1 MSYTVLARKW
11 RPKNFPELVGQTHV
25 MQALA
30 NALDQQRL
38 HHAYLFTGTRGVG
51 KTTIARIFAK
61 ALNCEQGISSTPCGV
76 CSVCKSIDEG
86 RFVDL
91 IEVDA
96 ASRTKVEDTREILDN
111 VQYAPTQ
118 GRYKVYLIDEVHM
131 LSKSSFNALLKTLE
145 EPPQHV
151 KFLLATTDPHKLP
164 ITVLSRCLQFNL
176 LRLTSVQIQQHLA
189 YILQQ
194 EQIEFD
200 PSALALIAKSADG
213 SARDSL
219 SLLDQSIAY
228 CGGRVSYDA
237 VQAMLGLVDQG
248 MVQAVLQALSEQSA
262 EQIKQILQTLASL
275 GVDYV
280 ALLNQLVEAL
290 HQIAQTQVLGE
301 ALDEA
306 VLPPEVLSEFAQNLT
321 PEQIQ
326 LFYQIGLLARQDMK
340 LAPDIRI
347 GFEMTLLRMLA
358 FQPTLGSMNPENP
371 PPSVSGNGGQRVADL
386 LKTAQTNKPVTAPI
400 AKSTAPQESAAE
412 AMTQVAPVANPQVAE
427 AMPDL
432 SQFPAL
438 QARLNKQSRP
448 ANSLPQTPAV
458 QSPSSFAEPIQPAIK
473 VEPAIANA
481 FSPTHQQSNV
491 APAQTPISA
500 VNTVNDRLVA
510 EDVAAFSLAVEDD
523 RAPWEDEEAYV
534 ESEHFMQQDAFSAPL
549 SPQSVESTAKSLTN
563 NASLMATSV
572 SAFKPQPIE
581 LWLDLINQVQADG
594 MGLELARHC
603 VLLDHNHQAWW
614 LAIDPQEQAAK
625 TDMAITRLQQA
636 AQRRFGD
643 AFQLHFVEYAG
654 EFFTPNRY
662 DNAQQQLTQ
671 QQARESIHQ
680 DQNVQAMQQKLGM
693 QLLENSI
700 QPL

>member
-11 RPKNFPELVGQTHV
+11 RPKNFAELVGQTHV

-145 EPPQHV
+145 EPPEHV

-194 EQIEFD
+194 EQIEFE

-219 SLLDQSIAY
+219 SLLDQAIAY
-228 CGGRVSYDA
+228 CGGRVNYDA

-262 EQIKQILQTLASL
+262 AQIKQILQALASL

-306 VLPPEVLSEFAQNLT
+306 VLPSEVLTELAQNLT

-326 LFYQIGLLARQDMK
+326 LYYQIGLLARQDMK
-340 LAPDIRI
+340 LAPDVRI

-358 FQPTLGSMNPENP
+358 FQPSLSGFNPENTP
-371 PPSVSGNGGQRVADL
+371 PEATGSGQRVTEL
-386 LKTAQTNKPVTAPI
+386 LKNAQMPKSQPATMQAVTRSQDPATNSP
-400 AKSTAPQESAAE
+400 E
-412 AMTQVAPVANPQVAE
+412 PVASANVAE
-427 AMPDL
+427 PMPDL

-438 QARLNKQSRP
+438 QARLNKQSRAVNTLSP
-448 ANSLPQTPAV
+448 TTAV
-458 QSPSSFAEPIQPAIK
+458 QSSSMTADPAQPAMKI
-473 VEPAIANA
+473 ESSETTA
-481 FSPTHQQSNV
+481 FSQPPQLASMSST
-491 APAQTPISA
+491 QTPVSA
-500 VNTVNDRLVA
+500 VQTTNDRLVA
-510 EDVAAFSLAVEDD
+510 EDMAEFSLAGEDD
-523 RAPWEDEEAYV
+523 RAPWLDEQAYV
-534 ESEHFMQQDAFSAPL
+534 ESDDFMQQDAFSVSSAPIA
-549 SPQSVESTAKSLTN
+549 VESTVKPFINSP
-563 NASLMATSV
+563 SLMATNV
-572 SAFKPQPIE
+572 SQFKPQPIE

-594 MGLELARHC
+594 MALELARHC

-614 LAIDPQEQAAK
+614 LAIDPEEQAAK
-625 TDMAITRLQQA
+625 TDMAVTRLQQA

-643 AFQLHFVEYAG
+643 GFQLHFIDYAG

-680 DQNVQAMQQKLGM
+680 DPNVQAMQQKLGM

-700 QPL
+700 QPLS